1 MVDLFASELKM
12 GTSKCLDLASHMKYV
27 FDADGRFYKHLIAL

>member
-12 GTSKCLDLASHMKYV
+12 GTATTLELASHMKYV
-27 FDADGRFYKHLIAL
+27 FDAEGRFYKHLIAL